1 MSGLMGP
8 IPDLVGTGPLPEFGA
23 RDGPDGP
30 HNRPGRVY
38 VRPEGPIPKERGL
51 LVTKAGLRPAYGVAG
66 HRDGDGPARLRPW
79 GHAFRMG
86 GGHGLV
92 FPPPLVC
99 ASAVL
104 RYISVLIYS
113 TAPITKFKWCFVTL
127 RCTETPLPPV
137 TRVVLDS

>member
-1 MSGLMGP
+1 MGP
-8 IPDLVGTGPLPEFGA
+8 IPDLVGTGPLPESGA

-38 VRPEGPIPKERGL
+38 VRPEGPIPKERGP
-51 LVTKAGLRPAYGVAG
+51 LVTKAGLQPAFGVAG
-66 HRDGDGPARLRPW
+66 ATHFVW
-79 GHAFRMG
+79 EG
-86 GGHGLV
+86 GTGSC
-92 FPPPLVC
+92 PPPLVC

-104 RYISVLIYS
+104 RYISILIYS

-127 RCTETPLPPV
+127 RCTETPLPLV